1 MSFEKRTIALTFQL
15 GEGRGD
21 FGLPGQD
28 TIRLEGL
35 RCSVNVV
42 HDGIQFSR
50 ADLQIWGM
58 SLDLMNKLTVTQKFF
73 WNQFTRNTVRIE
85 AGGAVCFSGGIMEA
99 WADGRQQPDVMF
111 HVSAA
116 SGLVDLAQTIPP
128 TSYSGAVDVGTVV
141 SQIAGQIGY
150 GFENGGVNATLNTP
164 YKPGS
169 PKSQIEA
176 ICRDADCNWTV
187 DDVAK
192 VVAIWPKN
200 GARAGEAITISAE
213 TGLIGY
219 PAFTQGGLQF
229 STLYRP
235 DIEYGRLVRMT
246 TPFSAANGQWT
257 VRALAHRLETNVP
270 NGQWFTDIETSYLD
284 YQA

>member
-15 GEGRGD
+15 GAGD
-21 FGLPGQD
+21 FGAAGQD
-28 TIRLEGL
+28 TVTLEGL

-42 HDGIQFSR
+42 HDGIQFAR
-50 ADLQIWGM
+50 ADVQVWGM

-73 WNQFTRNTVRIE
+73 FEQRPYNSMRIS

-141 SQIAGQIGY
+141 SQIAEQIGY

-176 ICRDADCNWTV
+176 ICRDVDCNWTV

-200 GARAGEAITISAE
+200 GARAGEAITISTD

-235 DIEYGRLVRMT
+235 DIDYGRLVRVT

-257 VRALAHRLETNVP
+257 VRALAHRLESNVP